1 MSSICRILLIISA
14 VAIALIVRKFMEMTN
29 SLPVPEFETDRYW
42 GRGNASDYQ
51 ATDEIRAQEVF
62 YTDEQIAR
70 VRSKLNETINFL
82 RPLEDVDSE
91 YGMNTY
97 QLHGLL
103 EYWRDD
109 YLPRFNE
116 RQLFINSLPHFLT
129 HLNGLVWHQQ
139 HPGCAS
145 LTLFS

>member
-1 MSSICRILLIISA
+1 MSSICRISLIISV
-14 VAIALIVRKFMEMTN
+14 VAIALIASKLYAVTN

-51 ATDEIRAQEVF
+51 ASDEIRAQEVF
-62 YTDEQIAR
+62 YTDEQVDRI
-70 VRSKLNETINFL
+70 RSKLNETINFL
-82 RPLEDVDSE
+82 RPLEDVDHE

-97 QLHGLL
+97 QLHSIL

-116 RQLFINSLPHFLT
+116 RQEYLNSIPHFLT
-129 HLNGLVWHQQ
+129 HLQGSVGGIQCPDQSTFN
-139 HPGCAS
+139 
-145 LTLFS
+145 